1 MLAAAVVAST
11 AEAPVLLLAFV
22 IVMPAIVILVVF
34 AYGPATPV
42 PFATPPVPTAPVG
55 CAVAFAYTVPFA
67 VVVALIMTGIAPRP
81 ESAVAFC
88 AADVMTAP
96 GAVVTL
102 ERMTEP
108 EVAVGVAS
116 MAARTEAGTR

>member
-1 MLAAAVVAST
+1 
-11 AEAPVLLLAFV
+11 
-22 IVMPAIVILVVF
+22 
-34 AYGPATPV
+34 
-42 PFATPPVPTAPVG
+42 
-55 CAVAFAYTVPFA
+55 
-67 VVVALIMTGIAPRP
+67 MTGMAPRP

-108 EVAVGVAS
+108 DVAVGVAS